1 MDNIGKISFIGC
13 RVNFL
18 EFDTYE
24 MDKDTDNKHV
34 FPIKAEFNGNF
45 NELVV
50 CTRNDIRF
58 IDINDGQTKKIYINL
73 IDPEESDEITVFR
86 LIHKNH
92 KFIVGDHKGNVR
104 IYNYNTGDLMRKLEA
119 HKTEVVEIKI
129 DNYNKL
135 YISGG

>member
-1 MDNIGKISFIGC
+1 
-13 RVNFL
+13 
-18 EFDTYE
+18 
-24 MDKDTDNKHV
+24 MDKDTDNRHV